1 MLSKDL
7 NSSRPCFRRSP
18 AEIKNTKNK
27 QNEREGRTG
36 ILVKNLLKEEKMERI
51 SWPSNNV
58 VQGGAFHQRHVN
70 YSPATHDMIKSK
82 ILLYYKVTY

>member
-1 MLSKDL
+1 
-7 NSSRPCFRRSP
+7 
-18 AEIKNTKNK
+18 
-27 QNEREGRTG
+27 
-36 ILVKNLLKEEKMERI
+36 MERI

-82 ILLYYKVTY
+82 TLLYWHDINPIIFFSLTFSLNDRGKADYDAT